1 MPSHIATQFKTL
13 YCFCISTNGVI
24 IVTLQV
30 QADDREHANRLEHI
44 TVAKTRR
51 EDAGGAAS

>member
-13 YCFCISTNGVI
+13 YSFCISADGVI

-51 EDAGGAAS
+51 KDARRAAS